1 MEQEIKD
8 LTDCLDN
15 LFTQIARR
23 EMARDGVIGQR
34 VENFTPK
41 INKLKTDYEGKLRE
55 VIKKLK

>member
-8 LTDCLDN
+8 LTECLDN
-15 LFTQIARR
+15 LLTQIAKR

-41 INKLKTDYEGKLRE
+41 VNKLKLEFETKLKNI
-55 VIKKLK
+55 IKK